1 MKVREMKQ
9 RRIPANVAD
18 VQALAARVVEL
29 EAELAALREQHAAL
43 ETLADRIVVFLK
55 HTHGDAGQP
64 FRLVEEAAEEAISV
78 R

>member
-1 MKVREMKQ
+1 MREMKQ

-29 EAELAALREQHAAL
+29 EAELAALRERHEAL

-55 HTHGDAGQP
+55 HTHGEAGQP
-64 FRLVEEAAEEAISV
+64 FQLVEVAAQEAIRV